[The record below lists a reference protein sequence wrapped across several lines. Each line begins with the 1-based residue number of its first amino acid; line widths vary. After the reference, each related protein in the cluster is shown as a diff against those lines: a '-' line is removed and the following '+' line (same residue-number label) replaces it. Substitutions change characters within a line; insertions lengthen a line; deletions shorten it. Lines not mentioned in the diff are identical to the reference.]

1 MLTIG
6 VDVGGTFTDF
16 VVFDEV
22 TNSLSTRKVPS
33 TPKDPAQAVLT
44 GLGLVLDNGISPD
57 QVNSFL
63 HGSTI
68 TTNALLQRRGAKT
81 GLFLTK
87 GLKGIFQVQSQMTS
101 GPAYSTTKQR
111 PPELIDELDVFE
123 IPERIDRDGKIVLE
137 LDEDVVLRAAEE
149 INARGIESLAIC
161 YVFSYANKAHEQ
173 RTQELLSRA
182 APKCRVFCSTDI
194 LPRIRE
200 WSRMS
205 TTILDAYL
213 EPVLVDYVGN
223 LAKGLKSLGV
233 ATNKTFLMA
242 SNGGVMP
249 FSALALGGK
258 AVHTLLSGPAAAV
271 QAAKRLAESRGV
283 ANLVTID
290 IGGTS
295 CDVAFVRAGAALEV
309 TAGSVAGYE
318 VFVPM
323 LDIATIGAGGGT
335 IARADADG
343 RLQVGPESAGADPG
357 PAAYGRGGQQATI
370 TDADVVLGYLNP
382 DYFLGGA
389 LALDADKAT
398 AAITRNIAE
407 PLGLGVA
414 EAAISA
420 VRINDVHM
428 AEAVRAVAA
437 KAGVS
442 LAECHLVACGGAGP
456 VHAAAIAEEL
466 GIPEVLVPRSPG
478 VFAALG
484 LLCTDIAEDYV
495 QTDIGLLE
503 DLDPETIAS
512 QFGVLERKAIDEY
525 AIQGFR
531 AEEVVFVREVD
542 ARYPGQGFEIRVVV
556 DDPHDVAVTTQTARR
571 FHTRHREIYG
581 HSSDKESV
589 EIVSYR
595 IRAVIAM
602 PQYQPSSTVTHAAS
616 EHAASTQRDVY
627 FDTANGFTT
636 THIYKRS
643 GLSQADL
650 IKGPAIIEQQDT
662 TTVIPPGWVASMD
675 SFGTLAMRKQ

>member
-16 VVFDEV
+16 VVFDKV

-33 TPKDPAQAVLT
+33 TPRDPAQAVLT
-44 GLGLVLDNGISPD
+44 GVELVLGDGVSPG
-57 QVNSFL
+57 QINSFL

-81 GLFLTK
+81 GLFLTR

-111 PPELIDELDVFE
+111 PPALIDELDVFE
-123 IPERIDRDGKIVLE
+123 ISERIDRDGRTIRD
-137 LDEDVVLRAAEE
+137 LDESDVSRAAQE
-149 INARGIESLAIC
+149 IVARGIESLAIC
-161 YVFSYANKAHEQ
+161 YVFAFANKAHEQ
-173 RTQELLSRA
+173 RTMDILRDA
-182 APKCRVFCSTDI
+182 APNCRVFCSSDI

-213 EPVLVDYVGN
+213 EPVLVDYVAN
-223 LAKGLKSLGV
+223 LATGLRSLGV
-233 ATNKTFLMA
+233 ATNKTYLMA

-249 FSALALGGK
+249 FNALTLGGK

-283 ANLVTID
+283 DNLVTMD

-295 CDVAFVRAGAALEV
+295 CDVAFVRDGAALEV
-309 TAGSVAGYE
+309 TSGAVAGYE

-357 PAAYGRGGQQATI
+357 PAAYGRGGREATI
-370 TDADVVLGYLNP
+370 TDADLVLGYLNP

-389 LALDADKAT
+389 LALDAEMARE
-398 AAITRNIAE
+398 AISRNIAV
-407 PLGLGVA
+407 PLGLDLE

-456 VHAAAIAEEL
+456 VHAASIADEL

-503 DLDPETIAS
+503 DLDSETITS
-512 QFGVLERKAIDEY
+512 QFNILERKAISEY
-525 AIQGFR
+525 AAQGFH
-531 AEEVVFVREVD
+531 ANQVIFIREVD
-542 ARYPGQGFEIRVVV
+542 ARYPGQGFEIRVAV
-556 DDPHDVAVTTQTARR
+556 DNPQDPETTTLIAKK
-571 FHTRHREIYG
+571 FHSRHREIYG
-581 HSSDKESV
+581 HCSEEESV

-595 IRAVIAM
+595 IRATIAM
-602 PQYQPSSTVTHAAS
+602 PQYQPSSVSPHAALDHS
-616 EHAASTQRDVY
+616 RDAERLVYFEAAS
-627 FDTANGFTT
+627 GFVPAR
-636 THIYKRS
+636 IYRRAS
-643 GLSQADL
+643 LDLSDF
-650 IKGPAIIEQQDT
+650 IEGPAIVEQEDT
-662 TTVIPPGWVASMD
+662 TTVIPPGWIAAMD
-675 SFGTLAMRKQ
+675 EFATLVMKKK

>member
-6 VDVGGTFTDF
+6 VDVGGTFTDI
-16 VVFDEV
+16 VIFDEV

-44 GLGLVLDNGISPD
+44 GIGFALGHGIDPD

-111 PPELIDELDVFE
+111 PPALIDELDVFE
-123 IPERIDRDGKIVLE
+123 IPERIDREGKTVLE
-137 LDEDVVLRAAEE
+137 LDEDAVLRAAEE
-149 INARGIESLAIC
+149 INARGIESLAVC
-161 YVFSYANKAHEQ
+161 YVFSYANKKHEQ

-182 APKCRVFCSTDI
+182 APKCRVFCSSDI

-213 EPVLVDYVGN
+213 EPVLVDYVAN
-223 LAKGLKSLGV
+223 LATGLKSFGV
-233 ATNKTFLMA
+233 ATSKTFLMA

-249 FSALALGGK
+249 FGALALGGK

-271 QAAKRLAESRGV
+271 QAAKRLAEFRGV
-283 ANLVTID
+283 DNLVTMD

-309 TAGSVAGYE
+309 TSGTVAGYE

-335 IARADADG
+335 ITRADADG

-357 PAAYGRGGQQATI
+357 PAAYGRGGQEATI
-370 TDADVVLGYLNP
+370 TDADIVLGYLNP
-382 DYFLGGA
+382 AYFLGGA
-389 LALDADKAT
+389 LALDSDKAT
-398 AAITRNIAE
+398 AAITRNIAV
-407 PLGLGVA
+407 PLGLGVE
-414 EAAISA
+414 EAAFSA

-456 VHAAAIAEEL
+456 MHAAAIAEEL
-466 GIPEVLVPRSPG
+466 GIPEVLVPRAPG

-484 LLCTDIAEDYV
+484 LLCTDVAEDHV

-503 DLDPETIAS
+503 DLDPEAIAS
-512 QFGVLERKAIDEY
+512 QFNILERKAIGEY
-525 AIQGFR
+525 AVQGFR
-531 AEEVVFVREVD
+531 EDEVSFIREVD

-556 DDPHDVAVTTQTARR
+556 NDPHDLAVTKQIARK
-571 FHTRHREIYG
+571 FHTQHREIYG
-581 HSSDKESV
+581 HSSDEESV

-602 PQYQPSSTVTHAAS
+602 PQYQPSSTMTQTAS
-616 EHAASTQRDVY
+616 ERATISQRLVY
-627 FDTANGFTT
+627 FDPASGFIQTP
-636 THIYKRS
+636 IYRRA
-643 GLSQADL
+643 GLGQSDL
-650 IKGPAIIEQQDT
+650 IEGPAVIEQEDT
-662 TTVIPPGWVASMD
+662 TTVIPPGWVASLD
-675 SFGTLAMRKQ
+675 EFGTLVMKKK